1 MGLQSWTRALKD
13 LWQRLAYTDGYRWVD
28 KYPASAWL
36 RRDIGLSEDIVMRE
50 WDRVDEIRHRYC
62 GWV

>member
-1 MGLQSWTRALKD
+1 MGLRLWTRTLHALG
-13 LWQRLAYTDGYRWVD
+13 QFVSCAEGYKWVD

-36 RRDIGLSEDIVMRE
+36 RRDIGFGEEVVMRE
-50 WDRVDEIRHRYC
+50 WDRIDEIRRRYN

>member
-1 MGLQSWTRALKD
+1 MGLRLWTRALNALSQSLSCLGGTK
-13 LWQRLAYTDGYRWVD
+13 WVD

-36 RRDIGLSEDIVMRE
+36 RRDIGLGEEVVMRE
-50 WDRVDEIRHRYC
+50 RDRIDEIRRRYS

>member
-1 MGLQSWTRALKD
+1 MGLRLWTRALNAFSQF
-13 LWQRLAYTDGYRWVD
+13 LSSAEAYKWPD

-36 RRDIGLSEDIVMRE
+36 RRDIGLGEEVVMRE
-50 WDRVDEIRHRYC
+50 RDRIDEIRRRYS